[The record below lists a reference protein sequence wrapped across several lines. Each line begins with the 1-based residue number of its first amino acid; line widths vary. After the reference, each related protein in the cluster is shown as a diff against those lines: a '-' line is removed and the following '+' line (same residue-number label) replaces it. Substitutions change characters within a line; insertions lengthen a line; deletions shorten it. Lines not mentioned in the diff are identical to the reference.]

1 MSCFQKGELFMPA
14 SEDGLILIADITGYT
29 AYLHE
34 SELEHAQDSLRDLL
48 DLLIEQTRQ
57 PLTVSRLEGDS
68 VISYALQ
75 GSFHQGQTFVEIVE
89 TTYLKFRQAL
99 DLMILNTNCACRA
112 CRNLPNLDLKF
123 FVHHGTFMLEPLAN
137 YTELI
142 GNDVNV
148 IHRLTKNNIT
158 ETTGITAYVLYTQAA
173 VAALGIEDMASQ
185 MTSHEETYEHIGVI
199 ELFIE
204 DMHPV
209 WEERRSE
216 LRTVVEP
223 EDALVEGAIIIPV
236 PLVIM
241 WDYVT
246 KPEFKAI
253 LANSDS
259 ATVENRNNGRIGVG
273 SSYQCAHGDSISP
286 QTIVDW
292 QPFEQYTYKA
302 VGPLSLETLTTI
314 ALTSSQDETEMTMY
328 ISKPQGRSWIKRT
341 VVTPVMRLLL
351 KYYGPKLLQEFQIQ
365 IEKDRAKNTS
375 ESMEMVISP
384 AEVASQTA

>member
-1 MSCFQKGELFMPA
+1 
-14 SEDGLILIADITGYT
+14 
-29 AYLHE
+29 
-34 SELEHAQDSLRDLL
+34 
-48 DLLIEQTRQ
+48 
-57 PLTVSRLEGDS
+57 
-68 VISYALQ
+68 
-75 GSFHQGQTFVEIVE
+75 
-89 TTYLKFRQAL
+89 
-99 DLMILNTNCACRA
+99 
-112 CRNLPNLDLKF
+112 
-123 FVHHGTFMLEPLAN
+123 MLEPLAN

-185 MTSHEETYEHIGVI
+185 MTSHEETYEHIGVV
-199 ELFIE
+199 ELFVE
-204 DMHPV
+204 DMHTV
-209 WEERRSE
+209 WKARRSE

-223 EDALVEGAIIIPV
+223 EDAMLEGSIISSV
-236 PLVIM
+236 PLVTM

-292 QPFEQYTYKA
+292 QPFEQYTYK
-302 VGPLSLETLTTI
+302 VEGPLSLEMLTTV
-314 ALTSSQDETEMTMY
+314 ALTSRQDETEMAMY
-328 ISKPQGRSWIKRT
+328 IGKPQGRSWIIRT
-341 VVTPVMRLLL
+341 LVTPVMGFFL
-351 KYYGPKLLQEFQIQ
+351 KYYGQKLLQEFRIQ
-365 IEKDRAKNTS
+365 IEKEQAMNRS
-375 ESMEMVISP
+375 ESMDMVNSP
-384 AEVASQTA
+384 PEGASQAV